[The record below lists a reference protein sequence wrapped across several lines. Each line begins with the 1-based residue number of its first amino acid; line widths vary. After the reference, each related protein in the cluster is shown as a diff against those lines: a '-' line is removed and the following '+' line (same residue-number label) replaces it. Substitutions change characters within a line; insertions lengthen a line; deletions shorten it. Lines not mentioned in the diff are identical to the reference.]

1 MCARRFAV
9 NLVTASIA
17 NLAISKLLMVHCQFP
32 IKSTPTSYLLTSS
45 FPLFRRGGAVES
57 VTKGTSHYVL
67 DFSLRQPAA
76 AELMALITPNY
87 TVAPSD
93 VDESRITAAT
103 PAQLAQALAEAK
115 ALVVAQQHPDD
126 TVIGCDTVVDCD
138 GAVFGKPSGEEDA
151 VRMLHALSGREHKV
165 HTGLCVVHGGKA
177 YLATETTRVQFA
189 PIEESDLLAYA
200 RTPEPYDKAG
210 AYAIQGHAA
219 LWCSGIVGC
228 YYNIM
233 GLPVHRLA
241 QVLRQAGAL

>member
-1 MCARRFAV
+1 MSLILASGSPRR
-9 NLVTASIA
+9 
-17 NLAISKLLMVHCQFP
+17 
-32 IKSTPTSYLLTSS
+32 
-45 FPLFRRGGAVES
+45 R
-57 VTKGTSHYVL
+57 
-67 DFSLRQPAA
+67 
-76 AELMALITPNY
+76 ELMALITPNY

-115 ALVVAQQHPDD
+115 ALAVAQQHPDD

-151 VRMLHALSGREHKV
+151 VRMLHA
-165 HTGLCVVHGGKA
+165 LCVVHGGKA

>member
-1 MCARRFAV
+1 MSLILASGSPRR
-9 NLVTASIA
+9 
-17 NLAISKLLMVHCQFP
+17 
-32 IKSTPTSYLLTSS
+32 
-45 FPLFRRGGAVES
+45 R
-57 VTKGTSHYVL
+57 
-67 DFSLRQPAA
+67 
-76 AELMALITPNY
+76 ELMALITPNY

-115 ALVVAQQHPDD
+115 ALAVAQQHPDD

-233 GLPVHRLA
+233 GLRRVVRILCAAHPHKHMMGR
-241 QVLRQAGAL
+241 

>member
-1 MCARRFAV
+1 MWTR
-9 NLVTASIA
+9 
-17 NLAISKLLMVHCQFP
+17 
-32 IKSTPTSYLLTSS
+32 
-45 FPLFRRGGAVES
+45 
-57 VTKGTSHYVL
+57 
-67 DFSLRQPAA
+67 
-76 AELMALITPNY
+76 
-87 TVAPSD
+87 
-93 VDESRITAAT
+93 SRITAAT

-115 ALVVAQQHPDD
+115 ALAVAQQHPDD

>member
-1 MCARRFAV
+1 MSLILASGSPRR
-9 NLVTASIA
+9 
-17 NLAISKLLMVHCQFP
+17 
-32 IKSTPTSYLLTSS
+32 
-45 FPLFRRGGAVES
+45 R
-57 VTKGTSHYVL
+57 
-67 DFSLRQPAA
+67 
-76 AELMALITPNY
+76 ELMALITPNY

-115 ALVVAQQHPDD
+115 ALAVAQQHPDD

-210 AYAIQGHAA
+210 AYAN
-219 LWCSGIVGC
+219 SGPCCAVVQRHCGMLLQYYGSARTPSGTGTAPGRSAVTAVPQRPGC
-228 YYNIM
+228 CGVSCAFFVRPTRTNT
-233 GLPVHRLA
+233 
-241 QVLRQAGAL
+241 